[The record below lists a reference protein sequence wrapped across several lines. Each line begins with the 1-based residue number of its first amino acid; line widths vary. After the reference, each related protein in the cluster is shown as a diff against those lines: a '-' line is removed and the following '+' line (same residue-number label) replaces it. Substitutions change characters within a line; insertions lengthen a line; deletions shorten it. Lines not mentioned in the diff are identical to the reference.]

1 MTEEEREGM
10 EKAKQE
16 LAEQQRIDALK
27 ANQDQIARDL
37 SPVSDNQVVSVGGAG
52 AEVEPLVAEPVTTFS
67 SAELSGVS
75 GDIQEV
81 EKYILKERIRNC
93 TLIYI
98 SGQHTMCK

>member
-81 EKYILKERIRNC
+81 EKYTLKKN
-93 TLIYI
+93 
-98 SGQHTMCK
+98 